1 MVFSVGSKEGTS
13 STSIFQASKVR
24 RWKAEE
30 EGHYFLLIRLIIQ
43 FWLSDENFEGTYVD
57 LLYMNAEVEQG
68 KAKGKGEQHGV
79 V

>member
-1 MVFSVGSKEGTS
+1 KALLQIPIRFSIFPITFLPLTPPLSSVHRSPINGSKEGTS

-30 EGHYFLLIRLIIQ
+30 E
-43 FWLSDENFEGTYVD
+43 
-57 LLYMNAEVEQG
+57 EVEQG